1 LIGWVISFYRRLVLV
16 AALAAVGVGLADPVE
31 AGSLQLSWADNSNN
45 ESGFTIERMAP
56 DGNLAPIAT
65 VGANVTSYTDSA
77 LIDGQTYCYTVRAF
91 NSTGSSVPSNLA
103 CGTAAS
109 AQPGGGSGG
118 TGSSGFDTV
127 STLSNNSDSNSAR
140 ASVMTGDQV
149 MISGFIIEGTEPA
162 IVLIRGRGPSM
173 GGAPF
178 FLPGVLS
185 NPRLQLFSGSTV
197 IAQNDNWQDSAQCDS
212 RFPCGTSA
220 QILATGLD
228 PCQPNPGQSSPP
240 PDCAYESAIL
250 TILPPGAYTAILSGT
265 GGTTGVGLVEVF
277 EIDDSL
283 SPSNLVNVSTRAV
296 IRSADD
302 VMIGGVILA
311 GPTSKTVLI
320 RGRGPSMGG
329 APFFV
334 PGVLSNPRL
343 QLFSGSTVIVQN
355 DNWQDSPQCD
365 PRFACGDSAQIKA
378 LQMDPCQPNPGEL
391 SAPPSCSQEA
401 AILVTLPPGA
411 YTAILRGVAGA
422 TGVALVEMFDL
433 N

>member
-1 LIGWVISFYRRLVLV
+1 MGWVISIYRRLVLV

-31 AGSLQLSWADNSNN
+31 AASLQLSWADNSNN
-45 ESGFTIERMAP
+45 ESGFTIERMVP
-56 DGNLAPIAT
+56 DGNLAPVAT

-91 NSTGSSVPSNLA
+91 NSAGSSVPSNLA
-103 CGTAAS
+103 CRTAAS
-109 AQPGGGSGG
+109 TQSIGGSTG
-118 TGSSGFDTV
+118 TGSSGFNTV

-178 FLPGVLS
+178 FVPGVLS

-228 PCQPNPGQSSPP
+228 PCQPNPGQLSAPRRLHLRVGNSNHPP
-240 PDCAYESAIL
+240 S
-250 TILPPGAYTAILSGT
+250 GAYTAILSGT

-343 QLFSGSTVIVQN
+343 QLFSGSTVIAQN
-355 DNWQDSPQCD
+355 DNWQDRPQCD

-401 AILVTLPPGA
+401 ALLVTLPPGA

-433 N
+433 D